1 MILKGNLER
10 IDVDLQKEPMMLRIV
25 LVRSGCTEFDQQE
38 RIQGS
43 LDIPLSDA
51 GKAQAELAS
60 QELGQFAISLVYTAP
75 DKAAVKTGE
84 RIAAVQNVKLKEL
97 DALSN
102 LNHGLWHGKLVS
114 EVKQQQPK
122 VYRQWQEHP
131 ETVCPPEGETLQ
143 CAQERIRKV
152 LQKIVKKHREGMVAL
167 VVSEPLATLVQS
179 ALSDSDVGD
188 LWRGSL
194 NCGQWIVL
202 DVAPDRLQ
210 RVSAG

>member
-1 MILKGNLER
+1 M
-10 IDVDLQKEPMMLRIV
+10 DLQKQSMMLRIV

-43 LDIPLSDA
+43 LNIPLSDA
-51 GKAQAELAS
+51 GKAQAEATAS
-60 QELGQFAISLVYTAP
+60 ELSQFTIVQVYTAP

-84 RIAAVQNVKLKEL
+84 RIAAVQHVKVKEL
-97 DALSN
+97 NALAN

-152 LQKIVKKHREGMVAL
+152 LQKVVKKHRDGMVAL

-179 ALSDSDVGD
+179 ALSDSDFGD

-194 NCGQWIVL
+194 NCGQWVVL